1 MDPSPEP
8 VETISAITLKTVDM
22 AGAVAFYRALQFP
35 LVNGGPDAEFT
46 SLRAGSGFV
55 NLQLDRGAGPPPTGW
70 GRIILWVDDVD
81 VMHRRCLAAGFSP
94 LPPLKT
100 LHGANGISTSATP
113 TATSLASPDPWLGCP
128 YSGPP
133 GMSVGDFKVLGP
145 GGVRGAGRGRWV
157 RG

>member
-94 LPPLKT
+94 LTAPQDAPWGERYFHIRDADGHELSFARPLAR
-100 LHGANGISTSATP
+100 LSQ
-113 TATSLASPDPWLGCP
+113 
-128 YSGPP
+128 
-133 GMSVGDFKVLGP
+133 
-145 GGVRGAGRGRWV
+145 
-157 RG
+157 